1 MSGTSGAALVR
12 GRRRLNFGSRPSPQ
26 PSHLNLVT
34 STSIRQQLAGG
45 GSPTLTP
52 FTPVTPTLVPRGSP
66 CTPRLPR
73 LRSLP
78 TPCLLAPPWSRRAPD
93 LPALVALGAEVET
106 TCALA
111 DAALATRA
119 SLEAENVFF
128 RETGSRKKLFDKV
141 NAARKQTHGELAKM
155 PHEKLGLPSTFANLF
170 FRHLSS
176 GDDDEE
182 MTAEMI
188 DEDIAALEEQI
199 ADKKALREALLAEL
213 AKKAQAQA
221 AKAAEQAA
229 VAELEKAAVEAARK
243 LAEAKAKLAALQA

>member
-1 MSGTSGAALVR
+1 
-12 GRRRLNFGSRPSPQ
+12 
-26 PSHLNLVT
+26 
-34 STSIRQQLAGG
+34 
-45 GSPTLTP
+45 
-52 FTPVTPTLVPRGSP
+52 
-66 CTPRLPR
+66 
-73 LRSLP
+73 
-78 TPCLLAPPWSRRAPD
+78 
-93 LPALVALGAEVET
+93 
-106 TCALA
+106 
-111 DAALATRA
+111 
-119 SLEAENVFF
+119 
-128 RETGSRKKLFDKV
+128 
-141 NAARKQTHGELAKM
+141 M